1 LSKNDWGQSK
11 ISKFIFRFVSGS
23 YVFINGLIYV
33 LWYIEGLYSMENDQG
48 IKVIQD
54 YLKTIAQTNLS
65 VSLAIVA
72 LLVGITALNYKTI
85 TEVIANK
92 KEFLGNIIA
101 LITFV
106 LLNFILLTLSYSIL
120 FAGSI
125 ITQMVI
131 IILTCS
137 AFIFLIYNIIN
148 LIEVTLGKVK
158 KNT

>member
-1 LSKNDWGQSK
+1 MSKNDWRQSK
-11 ISKFIFRFVSGS
+11 TSKIIFRFVSGS
-23 YVFINGLIYV
+23 YVFINALIYV
-33 LWYIEGLYSMENDQG
+33 LWYIEGLYSMKDNQG

-85 TEVIANK
+85 TEVIDNK

-158 KNT
+158 KNE

>member
-1 LSKNDWGQSK
+1 MSKSDWVQSK
-11 ISKFIFRFVSGS
+11 TSKFIFWFVSVS
-23 YVFINGLIYV
+23 YVFINGLIYG
-33 LWYIEGLYSMENDQG
+33 LWYIEGLYSMKDNQG
-48 IKVIQD
+48 IKIIQD

-72 LLVGITALNYKTI
+72 LLIGITALNYKTI
-85 TEVIANK
+85 TEVIHNK

-106 LLNFILLTLSYSIL
+106 LLNFMLLTLSYSIL
-120 FAGSI
+120 FAGTI
-125 ITQMVI
+125 IPQMAI

-137 AFIFLIYNIIN
+137 SFIFLIRNVIK

-158 KNT
+158 KNK